1 MKAMTVLKC
10 CNLHE
15 LMETIRVKGILRF
28 QNVLG
33 PGRENVTGKDKVRLQ
48 QLHFVSGISL
58 SIFFFFFMF
67 ICTWGFLF
75 FIF

>member
-58 SIFFFFFMF
+58 SIFFLCLFAHGDFY
-67 ICTWGFLF
+67 FLF
-75 FIF
+75 FK